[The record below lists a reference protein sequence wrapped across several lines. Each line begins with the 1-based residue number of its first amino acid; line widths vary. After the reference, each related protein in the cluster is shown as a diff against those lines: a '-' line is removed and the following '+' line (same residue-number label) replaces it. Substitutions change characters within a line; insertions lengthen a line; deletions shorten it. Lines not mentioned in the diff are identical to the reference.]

1 MLWSKRRSSRS
12 DPNTLRTHIQPQ
24 LSPRRPS
31 SSANS
36 TPRLPLAPLDPLD
49 PQASQ
54 SLIVAAID
62 DMASYPSSSDNDS
75 SAIKHHVARQN
86 DCEVV
91 DGKTNRYV
99 TQFSFHR

>member
-12 DPNTLRTHIQPQ
+12 DSRTHIQSQ
-24 LSPRRPS
+24 LSPPRRSS

-62 DMASYPSSSDNDS
+62 DMASHHSSSDNDS
-75 SAIKHHVARQN
+75 SAVKHHVARQS

-91 DGKTNRYV
+91 DGKTSRYV
-99 TQFSFHR
+99 A